1 MQIAGGNGRM
11 ASDLLDSSGHLDP
24 SRPGGYHE
32 GHPIAMKKADTD
44 PSPRKKAA
52 VPPKTT
58 DAKPPKPKKKSA
70 SRPPASA
77 AGIPEPAASRRGT
90 VLPSLTVIAARS
102 DIGYGNKMFLR
113 GTGPGLSWESGIPM
127 VNTDSDLWTLD
138 ILGATGTIYCKF
150 LINDETWSAGPDYM
164 LEPGSQ
170 LEVTPLF

>member
-1 MQIAGGNGRM
+1 
-11 ASDLLDSSGHLDP
+11 
-24 SRPGGYHE
+24 
-32 GHPIAMKKADTD
+32 MKKADTD

-77 AGIPEPAASRRGT
+77 AEAPEASRRGT
-90 VLPSLTVIAARS
+90 ALPSLTVIAARS

-113 GTGPGLSWESGIPM
+113 GTGPGLSWESGTPM

-150 LINDETWSAGPDYM
+150 LINDEKWSAGPDYM

>member
-1 MQIAGGNGRM
+1 
-11 ASDLLDSSGHLDP
+11 
-24 SRPGGYHE
+24 
-32 GHPIAMKKADTD
+32 MKKADTD

-58 DAKPPKPKKKSA
+58 DTKPPKPKKKSA

-77 AGIPEPAASRRGT
+77 ADILESAAAAASRRGT
-90 VLPSLTVIAARS
+90 AQPSLTVIAARS

-113 GTGPGLSWESGIPM
+113 GTGPGLSWESGTPM

-138 ILGATGTIYCKF
+138 ILGATGTMYCKF
-150 LINDETWSAGPDYM
+150 LINDEKWSAGPDYM

>member
-1 MQIAGGNGRM
+1 
-11 ASDLLDSSGHLDP
+11 
-24 SRPGGYHE
+24 
-32 GHPIAMKKADTD
+32 MKKADTD

-70 SRPPASA
+70 SRPPAA
-77 AGIPEPAASRRGT
+77 PTAGPDDPVATASRRNT
-90 VLPSLTVIAARS
+90 TPPSLTVIAARS

-113 GTGPGLSWESGIPM
+113 GTGPGLSWESGTPM

-150 LINDETWSAGPDYM
+150 LINDEKWSAGPDYM

>member
-1 MQIAGGNGRM
+1 
-11 ASDLLDSSGHLDP
+11 
-24 SRPGGYHE
+24 
-32 GHPIAMKKADTD
+32 MKKADTD

-58 DAKPPKPKKKSA
+58 DTKPPKPKKKSA
-70 SRPPASA
+70 ARPSASA
-77 AGIPEPAASRRGT
+77 AGIPEPAAAAAPAASRRGT
-90 VLPSLTVIAARS
+90 AQPSLTVIAARS

-113 GTGPGLSWESGIPM
+113 GTGPGLSWESGTPM

-150 LINDETWSAGPDYM
+150 LINDEKWSAGPDYM

>member
-1 MQIAGGNGRM
+1 
-11 ASDLLDSSGHLDP
+11 
-24 SRPGGYHE
+24 
-32 GHPIAMKKADTD
+32 MKKADTD

-52 VPPKTT
+52 VPSKTT

-70 SRPPASA
+70 SRPRASA
-77 AGIPEPAASRRGT
+77 ADILESAAAAASRRGT
-90 VLPSLTVIAARS
+90 AQPSLTVIAARS

-113 GTGPGLSWESGIPM
+113 GTGPGLSWESGTPM

-138 ILGATGTIYCKF
+138 ILGATGTMYCKF
-150 LINDETWSAGPDYM
+150 LINDEKWSAGPDYM

>member
-1 MQIAGGNGRM
+1 
-11 ASDLLDSSGHLDP
+11 
-24 SRPGGYHE
+24 
-32 GHPIAMKKADTD
+32 MKKADTD

-58 DAKPPKPKKKSA
+58 DTKPPKPKKNSA
-70 SRPPASA
+70 SRPSESA

-90 VLPSLTVIAARS
+90 AQPSLTVIAARS

-113 GTGPGLSWESGIPM
+113 GTGPGLSWEFGTPM

-150 LINDETWSAGPDYM
+150 LINDEKWSAGPDYM